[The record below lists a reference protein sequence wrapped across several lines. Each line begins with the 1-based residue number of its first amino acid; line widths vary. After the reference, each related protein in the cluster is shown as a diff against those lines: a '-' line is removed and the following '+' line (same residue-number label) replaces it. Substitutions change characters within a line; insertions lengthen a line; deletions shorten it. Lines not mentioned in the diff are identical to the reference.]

1 MDQLKVIKSKILTSE
16 NLSSRLAYWRFYSQK
31 IVFTNGCFDI
41 LHAGHIDYLAKASN
55 LGDEMIIGLN
65 SDASVRRLKGNDRPI
80 LDEYSRSVI
89 LASLHFVSGVI
100 IFDEDTP
107 YELIKQVKPDILVKA
122 SDYQAE
128 EIVGYD
134 IVKASGGEV
143 ITIDFLQGYSTTGI
157 INKIKG

>member
-1 MDQLKVIKSKILTSE
+1 MDQLELIKSKILTKD
-16 NLSSRLAYWRFYSQK
+16 NLPVKLAYWKFFDRK

-55 LGDEMIIGLN
+55 LGDELIIGLN
-65 SDASVRRLKGNDRPI
+65 SDQSVRRLKGNDRPVM
-80 LDEYSRSVI
+80 DEFSRSLI
-89 LASLHFVSGVI
+89 MAALRFVSAVV

-107 YELIKQVKPDILVKA
+107 YELIKTVQPHVLVKA
-122 SDYQAE
+122 ADYNPE

-134 IVKASGGEV
+134 IVKANGGEV
-143 ITIDFLQGYSTTGI
+143 ITIELLQGYSTTGV